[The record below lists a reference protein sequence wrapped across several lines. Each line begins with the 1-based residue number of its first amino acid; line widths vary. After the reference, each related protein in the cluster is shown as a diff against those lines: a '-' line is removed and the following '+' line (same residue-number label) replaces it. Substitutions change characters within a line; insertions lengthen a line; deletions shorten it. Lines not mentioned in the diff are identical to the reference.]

1 MQLEGLLK
9 KSETVNLP
17 IFRNLPSCMVQLQWT
32 GFEIHPGIPL
42 YLATIDDIHV
52 LRSFYI
58 RDSGTVV
65 KAVADRLA
73 ASFRLIG

>member
-1 MQLEGLLK
+1 MQLEGLLVE
-9 KSETVNLP
+9 KSERVNLP

-42 YLATIDDIHV
+42 YLATIDDIPV
-52 LRSFYI
+52 LRSFCFH
-58 RDSGTVV
+58 DSGTVA

-73 ASFRLIG
+73 GLFV